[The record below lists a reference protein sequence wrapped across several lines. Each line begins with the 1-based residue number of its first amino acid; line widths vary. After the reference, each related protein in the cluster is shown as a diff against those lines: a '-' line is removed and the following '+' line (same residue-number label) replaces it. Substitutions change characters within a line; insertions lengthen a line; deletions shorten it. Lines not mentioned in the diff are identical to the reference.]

1 MISLRHTAL
10 GLALSLAFTGQAL
23 AVTTIPFWH
32 SMEGELGK
40 EVDSLAQ
47 RFNQANPDYKIVPVY
62 KGNYEQ
68 NLSAGIAAF
77 RTGNAPAI
85 LQVYEVGTA
94 TMMASKAIKPV
105 YEVFKDAGINFDE
118 SQFVPT
124 VAGYYTDAKSGH
136 LLSQPFNSSTPVLYY
151 NKDAFKKAGLDP
163 EQPPKTWQ
171 ELADYTAKLRAAGM
185 KCGYA
190 SGWQGWIQLENFS
203 AWNGLPF
210 ASKNNGFDGT
220 DAVLE
225 FNKPEQVKHIA
236 LLEEMNKK
244 GDFSYVGRKDE
255 STEKFYNG
263 DCAMTTASSGSLAN
277 IRQYAKFNYGVGMM
291 PYDADIKGAP
301 QNAIIGGASL
311 WVMQGKDKE
320 TYTGVAKFLDFLAKP
335 ENAAEWHQK
344 TGYLPITTAAYE
356 LTREQ
361 GYYDKNPGAD
371 IATRQMLNKPPLP
384 FTKGLRLG
392 NMPQIRT
399 IVDEELE
406 SVWTG
411 KKTPQ
416 QALDTA
422 VDRGNQL
429 LRRLRKRA
437 NLKCISAWWRCAYQ
451 AYSVCRPDKVLA
463 PPSGTFQEKNLHV
476 IIPSGVPLA
485 LAAVFTGCPAVGY
498 HRYFL
503 YLACGRSAVVFAA
516 KRRSVWFFQPICRA
530 GEFCRA
536 FSRQLLSRRLLDDD

>member
-10 GLALSLAFTGQAL
+10 GVALALSFTGQAL

-47 RFNQANPDYKIVPVY
+47 RFNDANPDYKVVPVY

-68 NLSAGIAAF
+68 NLAAGIAAF

-105 YEVFKDAGINFDE
+105 YQVFSDAGIAFDE
-118 SQFVPT
+118 KQFVPT
-124 VAGYYTDAKSGH
+124 VSGYYTDAKTGH

-151 NKDAFKKAGLDP
+151 NKDAFKKAGLAP

-171 ELADYTAKLRAAGM
+171 ELAADTAKLKAAGM

-220 DAVLE
+220 DATLE

-236 LLEEMNKK
+236 LLEAMNKK
-244 GDFSYVGRKDE
+244 GDFSYFGRKDE
-255 STEKFYNG
+255 STEKFYSG
-263 DCAMTTASSGSLAN
+263 DCAITTASSGSLAD

-311 WVMQGKDKE
+311 WVMGGKDKE
-320 TYTGVAKFLDFLAKP
+320 TYTGVAKFLEFLTKP
-335 ENAAEWHQK
+335 EIAAEWHHK
-344 TGYLPITTAAYE
+344 TGYLPITTAAYD
-356 LTREQ
+356 LTRQQ
-361 GYYDKNPGAD
+361 GFYDKNPGAD
-371 IATRQMLNKPPLP
+371 IATRQMLNKPPLA

-416 QALDTA
+416 QALDSA
-422 VDRGNQL
+422 VERGDQL
-429 LRRLRKRA
+429 LRRFEKA
-437 NLKCISAWWRCAYQ
+437 NKS
-451 AYSVCRPDKVLA
+451 
-463 PPSGTFQEKNLHV
+463 
-476 IIPSGVPLA
+476 
-485 LAAVFTGCPAVGY
+485 
-498 HRYFL
+498 
-503 YLACGRSAVVFAA
+503 
-516 KRRSVWFFQPICRA
+516 
-530 GEFCRA
+530 
-536 FSRQLLSRRLLDDD
+536 